1 MKAIIKVFDDKEY
14 LNNVIV
20 PLSIDVDTVVYIYH
34 HKQDK
39 NLLKNNDHVLKKYRS
54 FNTFYHELKND
65 EEEIENILK
74 QHQEIIVDIS
84 SNRYLTMLL
93 FEKALRYGHKIVYY
107 DGDENVIKD
116 YRRHEIIIDKVF
128 SLTIKDI
135 LRLSGGIIKHHMH
148 DEPDTNDEKTDKII
162 TSIVNEHLD
171 DYSSFIAY
179 VQKVNHLIRKNEN
192 GSFYLSDKDIEKIKT
207 DPMYGQT
214 SKYHLFTINNNKL
227 SFLNK
232 MMENLFRVSGTWLEA
247 YLYLELKKSNK
258 YDEVIMSAMID
269 FADRNNDNYPVACEV
284 DGMVLKNNHLCFIS
298 IKSNKVETDALN
310 EIKTHQ
316 ERFGNRLSRPVICTL
331 DKLSEDNPSIYL
343 KAQSLKIAVIENIHF
358 KNKSIYKI
366 LNKIFDNTYT
376 YLNRL

>member
-1 MKAIIKVFDDKEY
+1 MKAIIKAFDDKEY

-39 NLLKNNDHVLKKYRS
+39 NLLKNNDYVLKKYRS

-74 QHQEIIVDIS
+74 QYQEIIVDIS

-148 DEPDTNDEKTDKII
+148 DEPDANDEKTNNII
-162 TSIVNEHLD
+162 ALVVNEHLD

-179 VQKVNHLIRKNEN
+179 VQKVNHLIGKNDN

-207 DPMYGQT
+207 DPMYSLLT
-214 SKYHLFTINNNKL
+214 IINYLF
-227 SFLNK
+227 
-232 MMENLFRVSGTWLEA
+232 
-247 YLYLELKKSNK
+247 
-258 YDEVIMSAMID
+258 
-269 FADRNNDNYPVACEV
+269 
-284 DGMVLKNNHLCFIS
+284 
-298 IKSNKVETDALN
+298 
-310 EIKTHQ
+310 
-316 ERFGNRLSRPVICTL
+316 
-331 DKLSEDNPSIYL
+331 
-343 KAQSLKIAVIENIHF
+343 
-358 KNKSIYKI
+358 
-366 LNKIFDNTYT
+366 
-376 YLNRL
+376 

>member
-1 MKAIIKVFDDKEY
+1 MKAIIKAFDDKEY

-39 NLLKNNDHVLKKYRS
+39 NLLKNNDYVLKKYRS

-74 QHQEIIVDIS
+74 QYQEIIVDIS

-148 DEPDTNDEKTDKII
+148 DEPDANDEKTNNII
-162 TSIVNEHLD
+162 ALVVNEHLD

-179 VQKVNHLIRKNEN
+179 VQKVNHLIGKNDN

-214 SKYHLFTINNNKL
+214 SKYQLFTVNNNKL

-232 MMENLFRVSGTWLEA
+232 MVENLFRVSGTWLEA

-269 FADRNNDNYPVACEV
+269 FADGNNYDYPVTCEV

-358 KNKSIYKI
+358 KNNNIHKI
-366 LNKIFDNTYT
+366 LNKIFNNTYT